1 MARLGE
7 RGEKN
12 TGGLR
17 SEVESVVIKI
27 HPTVQTKGGMKK
39 RENAAEKRERVFGG
53 VRKIWGEK
61 KIVSLSRSLN
71 SPPPLNDCL

>member
-1 MARLGE
+1 MARLGNE
-7 RGEKN
+7 REKKN
-12 TGGLR
+12 EGGLR
-17 SEVESVVIKI
+17 SEVESGVIKI

-39 RENAAEKRERVFGG
+39 RENAAEKRVSVGG

-71 SPPPLNDCL
+71 SPPALNDCL